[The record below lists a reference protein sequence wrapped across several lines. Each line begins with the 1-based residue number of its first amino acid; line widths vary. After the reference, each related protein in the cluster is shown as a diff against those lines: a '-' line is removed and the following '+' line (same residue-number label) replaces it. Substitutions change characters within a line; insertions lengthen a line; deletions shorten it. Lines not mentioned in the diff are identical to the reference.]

1 MLTSRIIQEVV
12 KFKSIAHTCK
22 AFKKTVNN
30 NPKMRCK
37 TNEQVFPPPGLDLKL
52 PGTLFNKG
60 KNKNFFGL
68 AEWDVET
75 FFNKIGGNTKDH
87 ADKFENLEEVFKS
100 DRVNWKKDYS
110 F

>member
-60 KNKNFFGL
+60 KTKTSL
-68 AEWDVET
+68 AWQNGTWKRFSTKLEGIPKT
-75 FFNKIGGNTKDH
+75 MRTNLKILK
-87 ADKFENLEEVFKS
+87 KS
-100 DRVNWKKDYS
+100 SNPTE
-110 F
+110 